1 MSFFGGGE
9 NIAYLDV
16 SEASPQFS
24 VLSLS
29 RPEASPQFS
38 VLSLSRPS
46 KIVHSA
52 PLSQENT

>member
-29 RPEASPQFS
+29 RP
-38 VLSLSRPS
+38 S